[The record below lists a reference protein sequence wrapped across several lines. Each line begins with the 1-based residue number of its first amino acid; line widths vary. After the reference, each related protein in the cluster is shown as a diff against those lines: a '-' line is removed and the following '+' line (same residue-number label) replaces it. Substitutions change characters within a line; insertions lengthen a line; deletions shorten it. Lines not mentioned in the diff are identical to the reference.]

1 MPPKKDPLENED
13 GPSRC
18 ACNFS
23 AEQVADALIDKV
35 KDPKTAQEIMDVWG
49 GRIDQQ
55 LGRGLRRF
63 GLYVIIALLSFGA
76 LKLGVLEK
84 FINSLKG

>member
-1 MPPKKDPLENED
+1 MSEQQEPF
-13 GPSRC
+13 RC

-23 AEQVADALIDKV
+23 AEQVAEALIEKV

-49 GRIDQQ
+49 ERIDRQ

-63 GLYVIIALLSFGA
+63 GLYVLMAFISAGA
-76 LKLGVLEK
+76 LKLGILEELFK
-84 FINSLKG
+84 K

>member
-1 MPPKKDPLENED
+1 MSEEKDPLK
-13 GPSRC
+13 C
-18 ACNFS
+18 ACSFS
-23 AEQVADALIDKV
+23 AEQVAEALVEKI

-63 GLYVIIALLSFGA
+63 GLYVLLTILGLGA
-76 LKLGVLEK
+76 MKLGILEK
-84 FINSLKG
+84 LIK

>member
-63 GLYVIIALLSFGA
+63 GVYVVFMILGVGAIKLNFLEKIFGA
-76 LKLGVLEK
+76 LK
-84 FINSLKG
+84 